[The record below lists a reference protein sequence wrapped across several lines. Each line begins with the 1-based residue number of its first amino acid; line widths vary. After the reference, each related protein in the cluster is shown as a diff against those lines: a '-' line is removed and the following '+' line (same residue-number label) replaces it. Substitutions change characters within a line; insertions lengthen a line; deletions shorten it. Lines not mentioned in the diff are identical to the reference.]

1 MTIDSPATG
10 RLYDKAST
18 VNEVKNM
25 KTAFITGATS
35 GIGLAMAKQLA
46 MQGYGLILHGR
57 NEEKLKQL
65 KAELSNVHF
74 TIAADLSDKNTV
86 DQVVAELDDF
96 KPTIDIAINN
106 AGFGLFGK
114 HSDKAESEIEAML
127 ALNVSALTK
136 LSGYF
141 CKRMAVHGGGHILNV
156 ASTAAYQPQP
166 YFAAYAATKAY
177 VASFTEALAI
187 EMKSKGVI
195 LTCLSPGRTDTGF
208 FTFDGKD
215 TAKSGK
221 GTFAAKH
228 RVSPEVIAKL
238 GLKAMFKGKMREI
251 PLLENKFFIF
261 LNRILPRTTVIKIY
275 QSAMQ
280 NI

>member
-1 MTIDSPATG
+1 
-10 RLYDKAST
+10 
-18 VNEVKNM
+18 M

-57 NEEKLKQL
+57 NVQKLAEL

-74 TIAADLSDKNTV
+74 IIAADLSDKAKV
-86 DQVVAELDDF
+86 EQVIAELDNF
-96 KPTIDIAINN
+96 KPSIDIAINN

-114 HSDKAESEIEAML
+114 HSDKLESEIEAML
-127 ALNVSALTK
+127 ALNISALTK
-136 LSGYF
+136 LSSYF
-141 CKRMAVHGGGHILNV
+141 SNRMAAYGSGHILNV

-177 VASFTEALAI
+177 VSSFTEALAV
-187 EMKSKGVI
+187 EMKPKGVI
-195 LTCLSPGRTDTGF
+195 LTCLSPGRTDTAF

-215 TAKSGK
+215 TAKGGK

-228 RVSPEVIAKL
+228 RASPEVIAQL
-238 GLKAMFKGKMREI
+238 GLAAMFKGKMREI
-251 PLLENKFFIF
+251 PMLENKIFVF
-261 LNRILPRTTVIKIY
+261 LNRILPRTTIIKIY
-275 QSAMQ
+275 QNAMQ